1 MTYPNI
7 IMYLV
12 KIKILMRVLGKQI
25 TFCKTYSLLK
35 LVQRD

>member
-25 TFCKTYSLLK
+25 TFWKTYSLLK